1 MTPTDASRTAAGME
15 GWLDPV
21 FRALADPTRR
31 QLLDQLHA
39 SQGQTLRELCAG
51 LAMARQSVT
60 KHLRVLEEAS
70 LISTVRRGR
79 ERLHYLNAA
88 PIHEITERWI
98 NKYDLRRVRALA
110 DLKRALEEPVSA
122 SDFVYITYIRTD
134 PPMLWRALTDP
145 AFTLRYWGVA
155 MRSDWTV
162 GSPILMQ
169 FTPGEEFR
177 EVGHVVLE
185 ADPYRRL
192 SYRWHVMLP
201 YHAEALGW
209 SEDTFA
215 AAVNEPL
222 SKVTFDLEPIEDMVR
237 LTVTHDDFPAGS
249 PIHAAIGDG
258 WPRVLS
264 DLKTLLERSDSFG
277 HNAAS
282 DAAGADT
289 PQAGSDA

>member
-1 MTPTDASRTAAGME
+1 MATGLSRAAPAVE
-15 GWLDPV
+15 SWLDPV

-39 SQGQTLRELCAG
+39 RQGQTLRELCAG

-60 KHLRVLEEAS
+60 KHLRVLEDAS

-98 NKYDLRRVRALA
+98 NKYDLRRVKALA

-122 SDFVYITYIRTD
+122 PDFVYVTYIRTD
-134 PPMLWRALTDP
+134 PPTLWRALTDP
-145 AFTLRYWGVA
+145 VFTLRYWGVA
-155 MRSDWTV
+155 LRSDWTV

-169 FTPGEEFR
+169 FTPGEPFR
-177 EVGHVVLE
+177 EVGQVVLE
-185 ADPYRRL
+185 ADPHRRL
-192 SYRWHVMLP
+192 SYRWHAMQP

-237 LTVTHDDFPAGS
+237 VTVTHDDFPAGS
-249 PIHAAIGDG
+249 PIRAAIGDG

-264 DLKTLLERSDSFG
+264 ELKTLLETDDALARTAS
-277 HNAAS
+277 S
-282 DAAGADT
+282 DAAGHNA
-289 PQAGSDA
+289 P